1 MFLGFATSVGPKPPT
16 NSRVRCEIK
25 LHNYTRAV
33 GIRVCQD
40 TTSLPSDEFMTI
52 DIAKNEAGV
61 EV

>member
-1 MFLGFATSVGPKPPT
+1 M
-16 NSRVRCEIK
+16 
-25 LHNYTRAV
+25 

-40 TTSLPSDEFMTI
+40 TTSLPKDEFMTI